1 MGVALFQTLLEQI
14 VHLPFIMI
22 SRTKLRM
29 LADIHIPGNLESFM
43 EWKTSGL
50 GQKDQQEDEEQT

>member
-1 MGVALFQTLLEQI
+1 
-14 VHLPFIMI
+14 MI

-43 EWKTSGL
+43 KWKTSDL